1 MAVILIVEDDAFIHE
16 YVEIIVQELGTRHF
30 RPGTW
35 IAHFRFY
42 APFSGLMCS
51 LPTFV

>member
-16 YVEIIVQELGTRHF
+16 YVEIIVQELGHETLSARDMD
-30 RPGTW
+30 G
-35 IAHFRFY
+35 ALSFY